1 MTQRQFERYLLNQ
14 DNNRLFE
21 IRTEIDRIINSRND
35 DFFKMHLR
43 TEHQRAIIK
52 AAADYWGLPYEAA
65 YSKRRFRGIKNYK
78 HAFRFALRC
87 ATSMSLKDIGKMLGC
102 DHTTVL
108 HSIKFVQDSIL
119 AEPSFYM
126 QCIEFCEHIKMV
138 MQELEINKNTPT
150 FTSIN
155 YN

>member
-1 MTQRQFERYLLNQ
+1 MTDRQFERYLLKQ
-14 DNNRLFE
+14 DNDRLLK

-35 DFFKMHLR
+35 EFFKMHLR
-43 TEHQRAIIK
+43 TEHQRYIIK

-65 YSKRRFRGIKNYK
+65 YSKRRFREVKHFK
-78 HAFRFALRC
+78 HAMRFAMRC
-87 ATSMSLKDIGKMLGC
+87 ATSMSLQDIGKMLNC
-102 DHTTVL
+102 EHATVM

-119 AEPSFYM
+119 ADPTYYM
-126 QCIEFCEHIKMV
+126 RCIEFCEHIKMV
-138 MQELEINKNTPT
+138 MQELEMNKNTPI